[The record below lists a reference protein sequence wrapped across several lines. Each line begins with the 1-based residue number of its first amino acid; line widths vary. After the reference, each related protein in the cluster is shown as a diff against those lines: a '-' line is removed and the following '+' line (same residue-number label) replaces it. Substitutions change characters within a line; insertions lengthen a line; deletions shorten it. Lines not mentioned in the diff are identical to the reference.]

1 MKKILLAAAS
11 LLVIGAG
18 CLTAPAITPV
28 TTETIPGAGSP
39 APAPAPDPYGP
50 EAKADLI
57 VVESLAPGDY
67 VASPLTVTGRARG
80 TWYFE
85 ASFPVQ
91 LLDGNGNVL
100 ASGPAQAQ
108 GDWMT
113 TEFVPFA
120 ITLPAFAAPGTA
132 NGTLVLKKD
141 NPSGLPEHEDEL
153 RIPVRFNYGI
163 VPPPTE

>member
-1 MKKILLAAAS
+1 MKKLTLALAVLLF
-11 LLVIGAG
+11 VGAG
-18 CLTAPAITPV
+18 CAIQ
-28 TTETIPGAGSP
+28 P
-39 APAPAPDPYGP
+39 APAPAPKPAPAPQPAPAPDPHGP

-57 VVESLAPGDY
+57 VVDSPAPNAY
-67 VASPLTVTGRARG
+67 VQSPLTVTGKARG

-113 TEFVPFA
+113 EEFVPFK
-120 ITLPAFAAPGTA
+120 ITLKFTAPGTA
-132 NGTLVLKKD
+132 GGTLVLKKD
-141 NPSGLPEHEDEL
+141 NPSGLPEKEDEL
-153 RIPVRFNYGI
+153 RLPIRFNPGI
-163 VPPPTE
+163 VPPQQ